1 MIVDLAAPAIHV
13 ANKQALRLWGLDVR
27 RHGCRSRSI
36 RPCLPWRGCVCRGEI
51 RTRQLNDRPMNTGTA
66 RREAWCSGPLPAPRI
81 CAVGQRHWP
90 IRNTVLVIF
99 DIGTE
104 QAVAEMSNSAP
115 PKRPRIDGTQPNSA
129 DTPVNTQ
136 AMAHELRT
144 PIGAIIALAEMI
156 ETEQFG
162 AIGDPRYRDYARDI
176 GDSARLALG
185 IVAGALEQDPANG
198 SDLNLGFAELNV
210 TDLINKSLRTVRQS
224 AREAGIHL
232 DSDLAIDLPNLIA
245 SAPGLMQILL
255 NLLSNAI
262 KFTPEGGTVSVS
274 ARVAPDS
281 TLQITVCDTGVGM
294 TGTEASVLIAEPEAD
309 GPARADS
316 AIRRN
321 RRHGIGF
328 SLVRRL
334 ASAMSAEFEVTS
346 TRGVGTRVTLT
357 FPFAKTIP
365 ISDTRK
371 WSPARA
377 HRRTTIVSR
386 HPKDSSADGTGHSIP
401 SLCKQ
406 RLALIVRILQHR
418 PVGGADHDFSIK
430 PFDTHRCR
438 RGHCTA

>member
-13 ANKQALRLWGLDVR
+13 ANKQALRLWGLDVTTR
-27 RHGCRSRSI
+27 LPIPLDPAMPAMARLRMQGRNSNPSAERSPDECGDS
-36 RPCLPWRGCVCRGEI
+36 
-51 RTRQLNDRPMNTGTA
+51 TA
-66 RREAWCSGPLPAPRI
+66 RGLVFWTAAGAQNLRCRTEALADP
-81 CAVGQRHWP
+81 
-90 IRNTVLVIF
+90 NTVLVIF
-99 DIGTE
+99 NIGTE

-115 PKRPRIDGTQPNSA
+115 PKRPRSDGTQPNRA

-210 TDLINKSLRTVRQS
+210 TDLINKSLRIVRQA

-232 DSDLAIDLPNLIA
+232 DTDLAIDLPNLIA

-334 ASAMSAEFEVTS
+334 ASAMSAEFDVTS

-365 ISDTRK
+365 IVH
-371 WSPARA
+371 A
-377 HRRTTIVSR
+377 
-386 HPKDSSADGTGHSIP
+386 
-401 SLCKQ
+401 
-406 RLALIVRILQHR
+406 
-418 PVGGADHDFSIK
+418 
-430 PFDTHRCR
+430 
-438 RGHCTA
+438 

>member
-13 ANKQALRLWGLDVR
+13 ANKKALQLWGLDEVTR
-27 RHGCRSRSI
+27 
-36 RPCLPWRGCVCRGEI
+36 LPIPLDPAMPAMARLRMRGRNSAPSAEQSPGDCG
-51 RTRQLNDRPMNTGTA
+51 DSTA
-66 RREAWCSGPLPAPRI
+66 RALVFWTAAGAQNLRCRTEALADPD
-81 CAVGQRHWP
+81 
-90 IRNTVLVIF
+90 TVLLIF

-104 QAVAEMSNSAP
+104 QAVAEASVSAPVERAKIDEPQSNSA
-115 PKRPRIDGTQPNSA
+115 N
-129 DTPVNTQ
+129 TPVNTQ

-185 IVAGALEQDPANG
+185 IVASALEQDSANG

-224 AREAGIHL
+224 AREAGIQL
-232 DSDLAIDLPNLIA
+232 DSDLATDLPNLIA

-309 GPARADS
+309 SPTKADS
-316 AIRRN
+316 ALRRS

-334 ASAMSAEFEVTS
+334 ASAMSAEFDVTS

-365 ISDTRK
+365 I
-371 WSPARA
+371 A
-377 HRRTTIVSR
+377 HV
-386 HPKDSSADGTGHSIP
+386 
-401 SLCKQ
+401 
-406 RLALIVRILQHR
+406 
-418 PVGGADHDFSIK
+418 
-430 PFDTHRCR
+430 
-438 RGHCTA
+438 